1 MKLFGKLNLNIKIKM
16 FWNRDKYNQTA
27 RIKTLKLNLDPRIN
41 NTNKTVRKI
50 IIFTNNKNRI
60 LLL

>member
-16 FWNRDKYNQTA
+16 FWNRDKYNQNA

-41 NTNKTVRKI
+41 NTNKTVRK
-50 IIFTNNKNRI
+50 NNNFYK
-60 LLL
+60 